1 MQWKRVLSSC
11 FLLGAVVS
19 VRPVTKSKKKKNREK
34 ELSQQLRILGNVA
47 NLLGANLGKI
57 KALRAINHNNIS
69 EFHVNFGNRA
79 NEVKLI
85 LTELHKRNG
94 INRN

>member
-19 VRPVTKSKKKKNREK
+19 VRPVTKSKKKNREK

-57 KALRAINHNNIS
+57 KALRAINQNNIS

-85 LTELHKRNG
+85 LIELHKRNG

>member
-19 VRPVTKSKKKKNREK
+19 VRPVTKSKKKNREK
-34 ELSQQLRILGNVA
+34 ELSQQLRILRNVA

-85 LTELHKRNG
+85 LIELHKRNG